1 MRSFSKIHG
10 FRSWHYMSEKLKQNT
25 GGAMNVDVKKGYLG
39 NFRSWSLGD
48 TRLSSGSFDYE
59 GSVSKLK

>member
-1 MRSFSKIHG
+1 
-10 FRSWHYMSEKLKQNT
+10 MSEKLKQNT
-25 GGAMNVDVKKGYLG
+25 GGAMNVDVKKGCLG